1 MKDNSWFTVMQE
13 EMLVIYKKDTWELT
27 QLAEEKPTIGLK
39 WIFKSEF
46 NLDRSLLWKKVRM
59 IVKG

>member
-1 MKDNSWFTVMQE
+1 MQE

-27 QLAEEKPTIGLK
+27 QLAEEKPTIGLT
-39 WIFKSEF
+39 WIFKSKF
-46 NLDRSLLWKKVRM
+46 NPDRSLLWKKVRI